1 MEKYGKNKQLA
12 QFWNR
17 YVFGK
22 QTLRELSE
30 DFDISKRT
38 FKREFEKLPLPEKQ
52 HSPRVIHLVVD
63 ATFFGKRET
72 GQWGVVVFRDWDK
85 KENLWWK
92 FVEEE
97 STLTYT
103 EGKVFLEESGYE
115 ILSVTCDGL
124 RGLINVFNDIPVQ
137 FCHFHQKQII
147 RRYVTRNPRLE
158 AGKELLEIVKILPL
172 VTKKEFAVLL
182 KEYLNKYK
190 EFLNEKTTDPIT
202 GRWSFTHKRLRSA
215 IKSLT
220 VNLPYLFTYRKY
232 PHLNIPTTTNTLES
246 HFSHLKDILRIHRGL
261 SRKMKEKV
269 IHTVF
274 LNSSIVKKKKP

>member
-1 MEKYGKNKQLA
+1 LERYSKEKQDLNL
-12 QFWNR
+12 WNS

-30 DFDISKRT
+30 DTNISKRT
-38 FKREFEKLPLPEKQ
+38 LKRKFEKLHTFEKQ
-52 HSPRVIHLVVD
+52 HNPRLIHLVVD
-63 ATFFGKRET
+63 ATFFGKRNPK
-72 GQWGVVVFRDWDK
+72 QWGVIVFRDWNK

-92 FVEEE
+92 FVDEETV
-97 STLTYT
+97 SAYV
-103 EGKVFLEESGYE
+103 EGKDFIEAQGYR
-115 ILSVTCDGL
+115 ILSVTCDGF
-124 RGLINVFNDIPVQ
+124 RGLTNVFKGIPVQ

-147 RRYVTRNPRLE
+147 QRYVTRNPRLE
-158 AGKELLEIVKILPL
+158 AGKDLLEIVKTLPIANEKETTIFL
-172 VTKKEFAVLL
+172 KK
-182 KEYLNKYK
+182 YLSRYK
-190 EFLNEKTTDPIT
+190 NFLNEKTTDPLT

-220 VNLPYLFTYRKY
+220 VNLPYLFTYRQY
-232 PHLNIPTTTNTLES
+232 PKLNIPTTTNTLES

-274 LNSSIVKKKKP
+274 LNSSIVKKKDT